1 MLLGLGELFTD
12 FNFVLR
18 IFVFMTIVSF
28 VQTNISNSI
37 IALMVTVVFAWYAL
51 FVMWAFFGT
60 IYLLYSLFFLGFA
73 SIIIDFFFVSQGGP
87 ASHDVKGNPG
97 SYMAGLTGMKMAQMN
112 ARRRM
117 MR

>member
-1 MLLGLGELFTD
+1 MDQVMLLGLGELFTD

-60 IYLLYSLFFLGFA
+60 IYLLYSLFFQKRL
-73 SIIIDFFFVSQGGP
+73 
-87 ASHDVKGNPG
+87 
-97 SYMAGLTGMKMAQMN
+97 
-112 ARRRM
+112 
-117 MR
+117 